1 MCDPLRSAPLPP
13 SVPPLPP
20 LPPPCRDRIR
30 CFFSLVRVT
39 CVPATPVASDGEG
52 GAPLSA
58 GSSSSKAVDL
68 VVGILETACITARG
82 ESEALA
88 CPTEPLTGERQPPTE
103 AAAVA
108 GVAVGGGGS
117 RGRLTAQRAG
127 KQGSPSLPS
136 PAPPTPALRQLPRLQ
151 AAALD
156 VLRSSRAIQHMCM
169 QAAGVLPSA
178 TLTAAAV
185 ASAAYSEPNLT
196 ASPSSSVA
204 EKAVSPSTSF
214 TPGPATKGSMPSHA
228 ASDGGSSYTSSWED
242 EESDRSSAAVAAA
255 AAALGRDMAAACM
268 CVGGVSVLSPRL
280 RYLYDGWF
288 VPHEDQAVHE
298 FTRQA

>member
-1 MCDPLRSAPLPP
+1 MPA
-13 SVPPLPP
+13 VP
-20 LPPPCRDRIR
+20 
-30 CFFSLVRVT
+30 V
-39 CVPATPVASDGEG
+39 VAAGEG
-52 GAPLSA
+52 GTPLSA
-58 GSSSSKAVDL
+58 GGSSSSKAVDL
-68 VVGILETACITARG
+68 VVGILETACLTVRS

-88 CPTEPLTGERQPPTE
+88 CPTEPLTGERRPPTE
-103 AAAVA
+103 AAAAAAA

-117 RGRLTAQRAG
+117 KGRLAAQRAG
-127 KQGSPSLPS
+127 QGSPSPDL
-136 PAPPTPALRQLPRLQ
+136 APPALKQLPRLQ

-178 TLTAAAV
+178 TLTTAAV
-185 ASAAYSEPNLT
+185 ASAAYSEPSLT
-196 ASPSSSVA
+196 TSPSSVA

>member
-1 MCDPLRSAPLPP
+1 M
-13 SVPPLPP
+13 
-20 LPPPCRDRIR
+20 
-30 CFFSLVRVT
+30 T
-39 CVPATPVASDGEG
+39 CVPAAPVVSAGEG
-52 GAPLSA
+52 GASLSA
-58 GSSSSKAVDL
+58 GGNSRSGSKAVDL
-68 VVGILETACITARG
+68 VVGILETACLTARS

-88 CPTEPLTGERQPPTE
+88 CPTEPSTGERRPPTE
-103 AAAVA
+103 AAAAAAA
-108 GVAVGGGGS
+108 GVAAGGGS
-117 RGRLTAQRAG
+117 SKGRLAAHRTA
-127 KQGSPSLPS
+127 QGSPSLPS
-136 PAPPTPALRQLPRLQ
+136 LAPPTPALRQLPRLQ

-169 QAAGVLPSA
+169 QAAGLPPTA
-178 TLTAAAV
+178 TAPAAAV
-185 ASAAYSEPNLT
+185 AATAYSEPSLT
-196 ASPSSSVA
+196 TSPSSVA

-214 TPGPATKGSMPSHA
+214 TPGPAAKGSMPSDA